1 MRVKPFTQMN
11 KARDQ
16 LTIKILDE
24 LSPDHK
30 VSFAH
35 AKYIWWQNPT
45 GFGGYRL
52 SHQGFDVFVKQL
64 NIKYWTLNLP
74 PVTMGL
80 LKDLDEKIPTP
91 FYVDIKRRELMMFGS
106 KEAMMASLHGDIL
119 RWLSL
124 LNKRS

>member
-1 MRVKPFTQMN
+1 MN

-30 VSFAH
+30 VSFDH

-64 NIKYWTLNLP
+64 NIKYWTLSLP